1 MGATDGKH
9 STTPTSGELW
19 FDGQPVTFRSVSHA
33 SSLGIEAVYQVLALI
48 NQLNVH
54 QNIVLPRERV
64 CGGPLG
70 RVVRRTMRESARQL
84 LHRMRFNIPS
94 VDVEVARLSGG
105 QRQSVAVAR
114 SINHAAKVLLLD
126 EPTAAMGATQAPL
139 SGSRSNTFTAR
150 AVAVTSDGLLIRSS
164 LSVCSEMIG
173 VRLTLRRCNVHPRAT
188 PSSRHNR
195 GNTDAHIFRKICY

>member
-105 QRQSVAVAR
+105 QRQRVTIAR
-114 SINHAAKVLLLD
+114 SLVNDPAIVWAD
-126 EPTAAMGATQAPL
+126 EPTGALDSKTAMEILELMLELNRTQGL
-139 SGSRSNTFTAR
+139 TI
-150 AVAVTSDGLLIRSS
+150 VIVTHDHTVGEACQRIIQMRDGEIVL
-164 LSVCSEMIG
+164 
-173 VRLTLRRCNVHPRAT
+173 
-188 PSSRHNR
+188 
-195 GNTDAHIFRKICY
+195 D